1 MHPSFSLGR
10 SPGQGNRKGLGQVVP
25 REEKMSEQNRR
36 PIAKEGFPFLIPM
49 VLLTVILGVLGWK
62 VWMSLGILLSLFIAY
77 FFRNPRREIPDLQN
91 IILSPADGR
100 IVHIGECQEDRFL
113 KEKTLKVSIFMS
125 LFDVHLNRAPVSGKV
140 LQRNY
145 LPGRFLAANVEKS
158 SLLNEQNAVIL
169 ETEDR
174 FKILLIQIAG
184 FVARRIVCYAKTGD
198 LLRKGEIFGLIRF
211 GSRVDLYLPPEVK
224 PIVRVGQ
231 HVKGGESIIGY
242 RA

>member
-1 MHPSFSLGR
+1 MKPNNW
-10 SPGQGNRKGLGQVVP
+10 P
-25 REEKMSEQNRR
+25 M
-36 PIAKEGFPFLIPM
+36 AKEGLPFLIPM
-49 VLLTVILGVLGWK
+49 VLLTILLGIMGWK
-62 VWMSLGILLSLFIAY
+62 VWMFLGIFLSLFIAY
-77 FFRNPRREIPDLQN
+77 FFRNPRREIPNLQN

-100 IVHIGECQEDRFL
+100 VIHVGECEEDRFL

-140 LQRNY
+140 LDRSY
-145 LPGRFLAANVEKS
+145 LPGQYLVASREKS

-174 FKILLIQIAG
+174 LKILLIQIAG
-184 FVARRIVCYAKTGD
+184 FVARRIVCYAKAGD
-198 LLRKGEIFGLIRF
+198 LLRRGEIFGLIRF

-242 RA
+242 RL